1 LVIYGLDGG
10 FVFKKK
16 KDQNP
21 NLDGRGWTSK
31 KSYSFSVTPHCIQ
44 NLAFMN
50 PHQDFRYGPK
60 IPASANSHSRAPQ
73 KKKTVRTGITLTK
86 LKGYSEAIELISWRS
101 TGNQLEVDV
110 AKLIPASGLDAP
122 TPGGP

>member
-1 LVIYGLDGG
+1 
-10 FVFKKK
+10 
-16 KDQNP
+16 
-21 NLDGRGWTSK
+21 
-31 KSYSFSVTPHCIQ
+31 
-44 NLAFMN
+44 MN

>member
-1 LVIYGLDGG
+1 MGQKYQLQPTAIHELL
-10 FVFKKK
+10 K
-16 KDQNP
+16 
-21 NLDGRGWTSK
+21 
-31 KSYSFSVTPHCIQ
+31 
-44 NLAFMN
+44 
-50 PHQDFRYGPK
+50 
-60 IPASANSHSRAPQ
+60 